1 MPSKIN
7 SVLAIVIPCYN
18 EEEVLPISIS
28 KIKDVLNKLIDE
40 NLISSNSFLLFV
52 NDGSKDNT
60 WDIISKAHQ
69 EYDKICG
76 VNLAGNA
83 GHQNA
88 LLAGLSVAVDNCDCA
103 ITIDADL
110 QDDVNAIREMV
121 IKYQEGND
129 IVYGVRASR
138 NSDTWFK
145 RTTAQYFY
153 KFMNFL
159 GVKSVYNHADFRL
172 MSKRAISY
180 FLQFEERNI
189 FLRGIVP
196 LIGYN
201 TTNVYYD
208 RAERLAGESKYPLRK
223 MLAFAFEGITSFS
236 VKPVH
241 MIIYLGCIFLLI
253 SLVIFAW
260 VIWALLTGH
269 VVQGWAS
276 LMLSVWLCSGCILVA
291 LGIVGEYIGKIY
303 LEVKRRPRYNIEE
316 ILGLY
321 KTTSAS

>member
-1 MPSKIN
+1 MLSKSN
-7 SVLAIVIPCYN
+7 PVLAIVIPCYN
-18 EEEVLPISIS
+18 EEEVLPMSIS
-28 KIKDVLNKLIDE
+28 KIKNVVYNLIDE
-40 NLISSNSFLLFV
+40 NIIASKSFLLFV

-60 WDIISKAHQ
+60 WGIISRAHQ
-69 EYDKICG
+69 EDNKICG

-110 QDDVNAIREMV
+110 QDDVDAIREMV
-121 IKYQEGND
+121 IKHQEGND

-145 RTTAQYFY
+145 RTTAQCFY

-172 MSKRAISY
+172 MSRRAISY

-201 TTNVYYD
+201 TAKVYYD

-241 MIIYLGCIFLLI
+241 MIIYLGCFFLLI

-260 VIWALLTGH
+260 VMWALMTGH

>member
-1 MPSKIN
+1 MYYTKVPKI
-7 SVLAIVIPCYN
+7 LAVIIPCYN
-18 EEEVLPISIS
+18 EEDVLPMSIS
-28 KIKDVLNKLIDE
+28 KIKNVMYNLIDE
-40 NLISSNSFLLFV
+40 NIIASKSFLLFV

-60 WDIISKAHQ
+60 WGIISRAHQ
-69 EYDKICG
+69 EDNKICG

-276 LMLSVWLCSGCILVA
+276 LMLSVWLCSGSVLVA

-303 LEVKRRPRYNIEE
+303 LEVKKRPRYNIEE
-316 ILGLY
+316 IIGL
-321 KTTSAS
+321 